1 MPPRRS
7 VREAISRPPSAA
19 VLALGA
25 ALGLG
30 LAGRIAVHAGAYL
43 PHGAELAALGGAA
56 VALGAPWLA
65 VAWAVGTLAGSP
77 ARAALSGAAGLA
89 LGTFAWYALSAA
101 ANGRPAGDY
110 AGIAT
115 AWAAVALT
123 AGALFAVAGAAYRD
137 SGRIARSAALA
148 LVAGTLAGE
157 ALLLASEWTSR
168 AGRAA
173 VAVELG
179 AALAVLMLGARRT
192 TPLLSLA
199 LAVLVAVAVAGAEDA
214 VRDTLRLAGWRGP

>member
-1 MPPRRS
+1 MPARRLA
-7 VREAISRPPSAA
+7 RELTSRPPSVA

-30 LAGRIAVHAGAYL
+30 LAGRVAVHAGAHL
-43 PHGAELAALGGAA
+43 PHGDELAALGRAT

-65 VAWAVGTLAGSP
+65 VAWAIGTVAGSP

-89 LGTFAWYALSAA
+89 LGTLAWYALSVA

-110 AGIAT
+110 AVVAS
-115 AWAAVALT
+115 AWAAIALG
-123 AGALFAVAGAAYRD
+123 AGALFAVAGAAFRGG
-137 SGRIARSAALA
+137 GRAARTGALA

-157 ALLLASEWTSR
+157 ALLLATEWSSR

-173 VAVELG
+173 LAVEL
-179 AALAVLMLGARRT
+179 AAAAAVLALGARRT
-192 TPLLSLA
+192 APLLAVGLA
-199 LAVLVAVAVAGAEDA
+199 ALVAVGVAGAEDA